1 MPGCPLSLLAAA
13 PLADDA
19 EVVVLFVDALAD
31 VGVDDGAAALAAD
44 SAAVEVVNV
53 IARVGTE
60 LLDAVISSY
69 KSQGNMRWPA
79 WLSSRW
85 YCADPGLS

>member
-19 EVVVLFVDALAD
+19 EVVVLLVDTLAE
-31 VGVDDGAAALAAD
+31 VGVGDEAACWAAV
-44 SAAVEVVNV
+44 SAAVDVVNV
-53 IARVGTE
+53 IARVGPE

-69 KSQGNMRWPA
+69 RSQGSMRWPA
-79 WLSSRW
+79 
-85 YCADPGLS
+85 